1 MLGPAG
7 ADSQSA
13 METRQANL
21 SRRSGSAA
29 RNRTR
34 LPLLHEINDAPVSA
48 ADLRRYMDACRS
60 QRRLDDPDYNLK
72 MQISTASQDS
82 NDDPVRALAL
92 FHRARALSLL
102 ATEDDGLPRWAVD
115 EADALFQAAAVEGLS
130 HDGEGEV
137 VFDREQFL
145 KRVFLFMK
153 PEVWLQ

>member
-21 SRRSGSAA
+21 SRTSGSTA
-29 RNRTR
+29 RRRTR

-48 ADLRRYMDACRS
+48 ADLRQYMDACRS

-72 MQISTASQDS
+72 MQISTASHEA
-82 NDDPVRALAL
+82 NADPVRALAL

-102 ATEDDGLPRWAVD
+102 ATEADGLPRWAVD
-115 EADALFQAAAVEGLS
+115 EADALFQAAAVESMS
-130 HDGEGEV
+130 HNGEGEV
-137 VFDREQFL
+137 VFDRERFL
-145 KRVFLFMK
+145 SRVFLFMK